1 MNSKQLDSIPP
12 TNPVNLTNDLTLSP
26 RINLLLSIYRSD
38 TSVSPLDE
46 WKLKN
51 SLIDFLKS
59 SFSYPINLPEE
70 DLLIRRFKDLKK
82 RKREDP
88 IALCS
93 IFIRDLGFVVS
104 SAKKLKGSDDS
115 EDELLEKKF
124 LDWRNVLV
132 EKMDGL
138 EVNLEGVK
146 FRVCASLPVSDDFQL
161 MKKNWEEFYAFGSGN
176 YSRGTKK
183 EPDTIILRGLPSR
196 WFAETRVSSK
206 PSMLVTHTIF
216 STFGKIRNLNVAKDD
231 DLGKDTNA
239 DDEDLISGLQCKVV
253 VQFEQYKE
261 FYNAMK
267 VLCGRSLQKDGSRMK
282 ADYEVTWDKDG
293 FFQSSWRH
301 TQDNRNDG
309 PRHRSYSSRYS
320 PEDVR
325 SKRYKE

>member
-161 MKKNWEEFYAFGSGN
+161 MKKNWEEFYAFGSGLSFCIEIDFFLLCL
-176 YSRGTKK
+176 SR
-183 EPDTIILRGLPSR
+183 
-196 WFAETRVSSK
+196 
-206 PSMLVTHTIF
+206 
-216 STFGKIRNLNVAKDD
+216 LN
-231 DLGKDTNA
+231 
-239 DDEDLISGLQCKVV
+239 
-253 VQFEQYKE
+253 
-261 FYNAMK
+261 
-267 VLCGRSLQKDGSRMK
+267 
-282 ADYEVTWDKDG
+282 
-293 FFQSSWRH
+293 
-301 TQDNRNDG
+301 NRIA
-309 PRHRSYSSRYS
+309 
-320 PEDVR
+320 
-325 SKRYKE
+325 